1 MKNLLIQ
8 SLHLLK
14 DDLVAYTSIRGL
26 IQPHRF
32 ILMPEVEGITR
43 KLEESFLR
51 LGCHG
56 EDERAWRGREFQ
68 MKRFEREESN
78 CGRK

>member
-14 DDLVAYTSIRGL
+14 DDLVAYMLIGGL

-32 ILMPEVEGITR
+32 ILTPEVEGITR
-43 KLEESFLR
+43 KHEESFLG